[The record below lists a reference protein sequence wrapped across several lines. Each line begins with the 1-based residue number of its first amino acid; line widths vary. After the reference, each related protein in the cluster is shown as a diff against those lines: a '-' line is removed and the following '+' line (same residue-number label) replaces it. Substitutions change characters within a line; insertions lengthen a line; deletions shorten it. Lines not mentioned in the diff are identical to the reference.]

1 MTNLEFNFHGEL
13 QCADSHNMM
22 FDRERIF
29 EDGRELRA
37 IYDSLL
43 AVAHGVDA
51 MCEKLDRLCSLIISE
66 GDADEGVG

>member
-1 MTNLEFNFHGEL
+1 MTNREFKFCSAL
-13 QCADSHNMM
+13 QRADSHDWT

-43 AVAHGVDA
+43 AVAHGVDV
-51 MCEKLDRLCSLIISE
+51 MCEKLDILCSLIISE

>member
-1 MTNLEFNFHGEL
+1 MTNREFKFYGAL
-13 QCADSHNMM
+13 QRADSHSMT
-22 FDRERIF
+22 FDGERIF

-51 MCEKLDRLCSLIISE
+51 MCEKLDMLCSLIVSE
-66 GDADEGVG
+66 EDANEGVG